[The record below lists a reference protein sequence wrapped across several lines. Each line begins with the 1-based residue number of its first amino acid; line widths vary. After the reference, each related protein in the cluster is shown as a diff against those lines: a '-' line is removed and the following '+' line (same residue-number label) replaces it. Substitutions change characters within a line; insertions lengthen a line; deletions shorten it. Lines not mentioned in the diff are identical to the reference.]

1 MMKFLKPFR
10 TKYLYMTGNLN
21 NQLTVKTIKPDNLEF
36 QPSPI
41 PIPLLPNSIK
51 LRKSRPV
58 AVPNPVGQ

>member
-1 MMKFLKPFR
+1 
-10 TKYLYMTGNLN
+10 MTGNLN
-21 NQLTVKTIKPDNLEF
+21 NQLTVKTIKPDNLKL